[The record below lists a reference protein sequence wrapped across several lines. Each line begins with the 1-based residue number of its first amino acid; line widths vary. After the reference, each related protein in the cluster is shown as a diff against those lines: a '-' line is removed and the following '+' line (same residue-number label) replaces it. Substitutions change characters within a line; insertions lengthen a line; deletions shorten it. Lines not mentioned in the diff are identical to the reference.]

1 MLIREV
7 QMYKYVIAAIVGL
20 MLMGCQER
28 YRYPCQ
34 DPKNHGNP
42 ACKKEVCELSKTCVN
57 QGNQLWKKE

>member
-57 QGNQLWKKE
+57 